1 MLPVMVVY
9 SLWLSPLGAGT
20 CQFRAEDE
28 TGSTMKISKAASA
41 GHRAALLDAAS
52 RLFRERGFERV
63 SIDDIADAAGGLTH
77 GAFYTHFTSKEALCA
92 EVVERA
98 IDATA
103 QRVKTSTSRRARV
116 SAYLSVGHVENR
128 SAGCPLA
135 ALSGDVVREGRN
147 VRAAFSRA
155 LDELID
161 VVAQKEHVGET
172 SARDRAIVAFATR
185 LGAVVL
191 ARATTDPKLRDEILA
206 AAKRALVDP

>member
-1 MLPVMVVY
+1 LV
-9 SLWLSPLGAGT
+9 AEA
-20 CQFRAEDE
+20 CQFHAEDE

-52 RLFRERGFERV
+52 RLFRGRGFERV
-63 SIDDIADAAGGLTH
+63 SIDDIAHAAGGLTH

-92 EVVERA
+92 EVVEQA

-103 QRVKTSTSRRARV
+103 QRVKTSTNRRARV
-116 SAYLSVGHVENR
+116 NSYLSAGHVENR

-135 ALSGDVVREGRN
+135 ALSGDVAREGRS

-155 LDELID
+155 LDGLID
-161 VVAQKEHVGET
+161 VLAQEEPVAGT
-172 SARDRAIVAFATR
+172 SARDRAIVGFATR
-185 LGAVVL
+185 LGALVL